1 MSAATSTANTFAT
14 GNIVLNIILGSSL
27 KLLWGMINTLQF
39 VVFFSDWRVLIP
51 PNALIAIE
59 TFRVIALG
67 EFIPYEWLT
76 EPMSEPFQGPDDDS
90 EDSSRANVLQ
100 NMGVMLLFG
109 AIILIVAVTVFL
121 LVKHCR
127 RNIKCQKAFAAVK

>member
-1 MSAATSTANTFAT
+1 MSAATNTANTFAT
-14 GNIVLNIILGSSL
+14 GNIALNIILGSSL

-39 VVFFSDWRVLIP
+39 VVFFTDWRILIP

-90 EDSSRANVLQ
+90 DASRANVLK
-100 NMGVMLLFG
+100 NMGIMVLFG
-109 AIILIVAVTVFL
+109 GIILILAVTVFL
-121 LVKHCR
+121 LLKFCKK
-127 RNIKCQKAFAAVK
+127 NSKCQKMVVKL